1 MLKRHIFSYIIVFLI
16 SLLVLP
22 SVTYAQ
28 SRETPLIYQIS
39 PTLAPGA
46 GASWEVFYS
55 TQPNLY
61 ILDFDWTHI
70 PGSEGYGVSIS
81 AKPGDDPG
89 ERITTKISKW
99 RFSAVREGS
108 WYVNI
113 KTLKDGKWSPII
125 YWKVTVRESDAKATP
140 SAVLGVQDNKK
151 TDSKDTS
158 VSQRTTTPD
167 ESDTTD
173 ERVLAIRKKIE
184 AILAR
189 FNPPEEVTPIPQKD
203 ERTFSCDCTKNC
215 KKIVSCAE
223 AYFQL
228 YKCGCFNLDP
238 NGDNIPCGTKC
249 GGQ

>member
-1 MLKRHIFSYIIVFLI
+1 MVFLVTMLI
-16 SLLVLP
+16 VP
-22 SVTYAQ
+22 SVTMAQ
-28 SRETPLIYQIS
+28 VRETPLMEQVT

-46 GASWEVFYS
+46 GANWEVFYS
-55 TQPNLY
+55 TRPDLY
-61 ILDFDWTHI
+61 ILDFDWTHV

-99 RFSAVREGS
+99 RFPAVREGS

-113 KTLKDGKWSPII
+113 KTLKEGKWSPII
-125 YWKVTVRESDAKATP
+125 YLKVTVRESDAAATP
-140 SAVLGVQDNKK
+140 SAVLGVQDSRVQNSRKESPKNDSSTLK
-151 TDSKDTS
+151 TAAAVEADS
-158 VSQRTTTPD
+158 
-167 ESDTTD
+167 TD

-189 FNPPEEVTPIPQKD
+189 FNPPEEETPAPEED
-203 ERTFSCDCTKNC
+203 EAGFRCDCTKNC
-215 KKIVSCAE
+215 KEIVSCSE

-228 YKCGCFNLDP
+228 YKCGCVNLDP

>member
-1 MLKRHIFSYIIVFLI
+1 M
-16 SLLVLP
+16 
-22 SVTYAQ
+22 
-28 SRETPLIYQIS
+28 
-39 PTLAPGA
+39 
-46 GASWEVFYS
+46 
-55 TQPNLY
+55 
-61 ILDFDWTHI
+61 LDFDWTHI

-99 RFSAVREGS
+99 RFPAVREGS

-125 YWKVTVRESDAKATP
+125 YWKVTVRETDAEATP
-140 SAVLGVQDNKK
+140 SAVLGAQDSRKE
-151 TDSKDTS
+151 TS
-158 VSQRTTTPD
+158 NTTTRTTQLETKSD
-167 ESDTTD
+167 ETD

-189 FNPPEEVTPIPQKD
+189 FNPPEEVTPTPAKD
-203 ERTFSCDCTKNC
+203 DDRGFICDCTKNC
-215 KKIVSCAE
+215 KELVSCSE

-228 YKCGCFNLDP
+228 YKCGCVNLDP

>member
-1 MLKRHIFSYIIVFLI
+1 LLKRHIFSYIIVFLVT
-16 SLLVLP
+16 LLILP
-22 SVTYAQ
+22 PVTSAQ
-28 SRETPLIYQIS
+28 TRETPLLEQVS

-46 GASWEVFYS
+46 GANWEVFYS
-55 TQPNLY
+55 TRPDLY
-61 ILDFDWTHI
+61 ILDFDWTHV

-99 RFSAVREGS
+99 RFPAVREGS

-113 KTLKDGKWSPII
+113 KTLKEGKWSPII
-125 YWKVTVRESDAKATP
+125 YWKVTVRETDAEATP
-140 SAVLGVQDNKK
+140 SAILGAQDSEKE
-151 TDSKDTS
+151 TS
-158 VSQRTTTPD
+158 TSEAVRKSGSTAQT
-167 ESDTTD
+167 DTTD
-173 ERVLAIRKKIE
+173 ERVLTIRKKIE

-189 FNPPEEVTPIPQKD
+189 FNPPEAVTPMPQAENK
-203 ERTFSCDCTKNC
+203 RSFRCDCTKNC
-215 KKIVSCAE
+215 KELASCSE

-228 YKCGCFNLDP
+228 YKCGCVNLDP